1 MTKMMYHIL
10 EDLRADGRIPYLE
23 WIFEKYVLKT
33 LIGLSWLR
41 IRSSGGI
48 L

>member
-1 MTKMMYHIL
+1 MTYHTL
-10 EDLRADGRIPYLE
+10 EDLRADGRIIAYLK
-23 WIFEKYVLKT
+23 WIFENYVVRT
-33 LIGLSWLR
+33 LIGFSWLR